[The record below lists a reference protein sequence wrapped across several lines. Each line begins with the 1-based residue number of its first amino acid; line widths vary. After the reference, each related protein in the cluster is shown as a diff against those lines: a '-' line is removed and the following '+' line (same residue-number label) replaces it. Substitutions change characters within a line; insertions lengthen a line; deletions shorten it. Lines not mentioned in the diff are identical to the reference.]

1 MKWVVGVSIFVATA
15 LGWVATTTI
24 PAATITPDEATL
36 RYFPAETEAIAF
48 IDAAGL
54 RGAPLVESAI
64 DKGQLKAMPPDFREF
79 VDSTGFDVRRD
90 LDSVMIGKIS
100 GRDHLVVANARYDK
114 FKTEQFLK
122 DKGKEAETYLGRAI
136 YHDRDTSIAFLD
148 SVIVAGTDVAVKKA
162 IDQITYPGALQVRS
176 DLLDSIK
183 TIEAG
188 NQVWAVGDFSAQD
201 LPIEAG
207 RETPVT
213 QILKT
218 LRHGTYQMRI
228 DKDVHARATGDFAD
242 ADSARNLSDMARG
255 FIAVAKLQVAKQQPD
270 FVQLLDGIDVR
281 SSGSSVTVRIDE
293 SGDLL
298 MKLQKARLQPHQQ
311 LGQ

>member
-1 MKWVVGVSIFVATA
+1 MKWIVGVSIFAATA

-36 RYFPAETEAIAF
+36 KYFPPETEAVAF
-48 IDAAGL
+48 IDVASL
-54 RGAPLVESAI
+54 RDVPLVH
-64 DKGQLKAMPPDFREF
+64 DFMYQGSMTSVSPEIGGF
-79 VDSTGFDVRRD
+79 MDSTGFDVRRD
-90 LDSVMIGKIS
+90 LDNVMVGRS

-122 DKGKEAETYLGRAI
+122 DKGKDPETYLGRSI
-136 YHDRDTSIAFLD
+136 YHDNNSAIACLD
-148 SVIVAGTDVAVKKA
+148 GVILLGTDTMVKKA
-162 IDQITYPGALQVRS
+162 IDQITYPGALQLRT
-176 DLLDSIK
+176 DLLDSIR

-188 NQVWAVGDFSAQD
+188 NQVWAAGNFSMQD
-201 LPIEAG
+201 LPAG
-207 RETPVT
+207 AVRETPVT

-242 ADSARNLSDMARG
+242 AESARNLSDMARG

-270 FVQLLDGIDVR
+270 FLQILDGVQVS
-281 SSGSSVTVRIDE
+281 SSGASVTVRIEE

-298 MKLQKARLQPHQQ
+298 MKLQKARLQPHQ